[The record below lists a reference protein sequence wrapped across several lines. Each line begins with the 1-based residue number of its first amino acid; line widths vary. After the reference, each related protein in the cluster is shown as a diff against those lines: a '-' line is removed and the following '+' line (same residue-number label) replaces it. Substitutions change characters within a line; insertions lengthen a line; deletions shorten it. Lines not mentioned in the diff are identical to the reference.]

1 MNKLSVKMEWLME
14 TKLNPDADMSL
25 ARMTVAAERLTPF

>member
-1 MNKLSVKMEWLME
+1 MNKLPVKMEWLME

-25 ARMTVAAERLTPF
+25 ARVYIKS